1 MQNQSFTNDSLMHML
16 DSSFGLSSDAQHL
29 KSPATISANKAV
41 SLGGSSPGQ
50 CLISI
55 SNYNFFTAVDPKNL
69 MPSSLNVTNNYG
81 IQERSNQMP
90 KQDRLAEG
98 GLQSHFYDPY
108 GKFNDTEGTFKRTIL
123 KRETS
128 RELIQNLCC

>member
-16 DSSFGLSSDAQHL
+16 DSSFGLSSDSQHL

-81 IQERSNQMP
+81 VQERSNQMP

-108 GKFNDTEGTFKRTIL
+108 GKFDDTKRTFGRL
-123 KRETS
+123 VKRKIS
-128 RELIQNLCC
+128 RELI

>member
-1 MQNQSFTNDSLMHML
+1 MHML
-16 DSSFGLSSDAQHL
+16 DSSFGLSGDGQHL
-29 KSPATISANKAV
+29 KSPAASANKAV

-81 IQERSNQMP
+81 VQERQNQVP

-98 GLQSHFYDPY
+98 GFQTHFYDPY
-108 GKFNDTEGTFKRTIL
+108 GKFNETEKNVERVVKCKTSCKLVPRTRTDL
-123 KRETS
+123 ER
-128 RELIQNLCC
+128 Q